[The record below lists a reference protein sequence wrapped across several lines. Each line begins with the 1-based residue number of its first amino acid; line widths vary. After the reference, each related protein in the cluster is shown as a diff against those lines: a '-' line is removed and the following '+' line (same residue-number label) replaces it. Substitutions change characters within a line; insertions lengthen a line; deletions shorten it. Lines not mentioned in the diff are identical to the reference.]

1 MSPGLQFVGF
11 IAASTAALIALHA
24 LRTRSH
30 RGPFIMLFTSFWFMS
45 FLTGNLG
52 YKVDVPGLILPF
64 EIRYSSSIFVLI
76 FAALLLVYICE
87 GTLPTRNMIYVSIG
101 SQAVIALAQIFFHGP
116 AIVLLTEE
124 NRKAAELIFK
134 PAYLR
139 MGVSLVATV
148 IDLYFAVAFFQ
159 FLINRLGKL
168 PLALTIFVA
177 LAATMAIDSVIFVG
191 GTRPDKFLETLPS
204 HIVFKTAISAFV
216 SIPMALFIRW
226 FQKHGNVDLK
236 RGSLDIFRRIETLE
250 EDLEKAN
257 AELRRYASGLEQ
269 MVEERTKEIRE
280 KQEHMDFELTVAAE
294 VQRALL
300 PSTAKLGG
308 IPAAAAY
315 IPATGVSGDLYDFA
329 LFRPDE
335 VFFFIADISGHGVP
349 GALVGSMC
357 AMSLSRISLMDYDPG
372 TILSR
377 ISDEIEGLSG
387 SQYLTASLL
396 KINTRTREIQ
406 YASGGHVPPI
416 LIGPSAKTLIL
427 EPTGS
432 LIGVDRGAEFGVTKI
447 VYKPGTRLF
456 LYTDC
461 VTEHRNVD
469 RDEFGRERLLE
480 ILTSTRGAT
489 PQEVIDR
496 VVWEVR
502 FFGADKP
509 FTDDL
514 TIIVADLP

>member
-1 MSPGLQFVGF
+1 MSPSLQFVGF
-11 IAASTAALIALHA
+11 IAASIAALIALLA

-30 RGPFIMLFTSFWFMS
+30 RGPFIMLFTAFWFMS

-52 YKVDVPGLILPF
+52 YKVDVPGIIPF

-116 AIVLLTEE
+116 AIGLLSEE
-124 NRKAAELIFK
+124 NRSAAELIFK
-134 PAYLR
+134 PSYLR
-139 MGVSLVATV
+139 MGVSLFATV
-148 IDLYFAVAFFQ
+148 VDLYFAVAFFQ
-159 FLINRLGKL
+159 FLINRAGKL
-168 PLALTIFVA
+168 PLALLIFVS
-177 LAATMAIDSVIFVG
+177 LSSTMALDSVIFLG
-191 GTRPDKFLETLPS
+191 GTRPDKFLDILPS
-204 HIVFKTAISAFV
+204 HIFFKTAISAFV
-216 SIPMALFIRW
+216 SLPMALFVRW
-226 FQKHGNVDLK
+226 FQKHGHVDLN
-236 RGSLDIFRRIETLE
+236 RGSMDIFRRIETLE

-257 AELRRYASGLEQ
+257 TELRRYASSLEQ
-269 MVEERTKEIRE
+269 MVEERTKVIRE
-280 KQEHMDFELTVAAE
+280 KQAPMDFELTVAAE

-300 PSTAKLGG
+300 PSTTKLGG

-315 IPATGVSGDLYDFA
+315 VPASGVSGDLYDFA
-329 LFRPDE
+329 LFREDE

-357 AMSLSRISLMDYDPG
+357 AMSLSRISLADYDPG

-387 SQYLTASLL
+387 SQYLTAALL

-461 VTEHRNVD
+461 VTEHRNAE
-469 RDEFGRERLLE
+469 RDEFGRDKLVERLTALRAE
-480 ILTSTRGAT
+480 A
-489 PQEVIDR
+489 PQD
-496 VVWEVR
+496 VVNRIVGEVR
-502 FFGADKP
+502 AFGGDKP

-514 TIIVADLP
+514 TIIVADLA